1 MTRPRALRRPALIA
15 RLALLAAALTTLSA
29 ARPAAAHAAAP
40 ITGSWMTEEGDAIIT
55 IGPCG
60 KSTCGRISK
69 FLVPPPDGPD
79 QRDIY
84 NPDPEKKKRRLM
96 GLPILTGFAEE
107 ADLWRGQI
115 YDPKSGKTYRSVVRR
130 KSPTT
135 IEVKG
140 CISIFCQTQIWK
152 KVS

>member
-1 MTRPRALRRPALIA
+1 MLARFALF
-15 RLALLAAALTTLSA
+15 AAALTA
-29 ARPAAAHAAAP
+29 IPAAASAAEP
-40 ITGSWMTEEGDAIIT
+40 IAGRWLTADGDAIIT
-55 IGPCG
+55 IGTCG
-60 KSTCGRISK
+60 SSTCGRISK

-96 GLPILTGFAEE
+96 GLPVLFGFAEE
-107 ADLWRGQI
+107 ATLWRGRI
-115 YDPKSGKTYRSVVRR
+115 YDPKTGKSYRSVVRR
-130 KSPTT
+130 KGANT

>member
-1 MTRPRALRRPALIA
+1 MIA
-15 RLALLAAALTTLSA
+15 RHA
-29 ARPAAAHAAAP
+29 PAAAAAAVLAALPAIASAAEP
-40 ITGSWMTEEGDAIIT
+40 INGRWMTEEGDAIIT

-60 KSTCGRISK
+60 KTTCGRISK

-96 GLPILTGFAEE
+96 GLPILTSFAEE
-107 ADLWRGQI
+107 DDLWRGRI

-130 KSPTT
+130 KGSNA

-140 CISIFCQTQIWK
+140 CISIFCQTQVWK
-152 KVS
+152 RVP